1 MADPTLKQ
9 AEEAFRLKAERA
21 TRERLKRPFLGAGA
35 VTDLPGFGKLT
46 EEEIL
51 DIRKKG
57 KGLRDLR
64 EKQAE
69 EEAEQKRVAA
79 MDFTF
84 DPKIGFTLRGEDRK
98 QDWRAQPDISEDI
111 TKIQE
116 EALHL
121 GPEPLEP
128 YKVKGVREIPAPGIS
143 PFQLLSAESE
153 VAGAILDM
161 TPDVITNAVPI
172 VNAMKWGQDFFN
184 YGKPSEETKDIVRG
198 LSPFKEGELGIEES
212 VKRLATIHD
221 EKSIHEQLIWGLMSP
236 SSAIGAGP
244 AKGAATFVKAG
255 FKATDNPS
263 IFKQI
268 IESVPAIVGRNSKQA
283 DQFKAASKELVE
295 KVMNPE
301 IKIKGLPEGSLF
313 EGDLRL
319 WIDMPGDAAI
329 DLSKGFD
336 PRFSKIANELGSVF
350 KTQDIEDG
358 YKRLENLGLVKR
370 SKTGIVTKAIHSGSP
385 EAIEILQN
393 YGRKIGMEGASDGN
407 FFIKSLRPMD
417 DIVLEVV
424 AAENPIIGQ
433 LAAKTGIN
441 PSLLAKTDVQ
451 KAVIAYARQ
460 NSSINELVEVA
471 IQAGLDSRMLT
482 RGIKIPLIGT
492 ARFGAGRSPVKITA
506 DGFVEGT
513 DFLWQDIFSMP
524 LDPLDPQ
531 YMSKTALSIRELFD
545 SEIISREAME
555 YIRDYRKIID
565 EMEKLRVQEGLNPL
579 SKDRDGW
586 LYIPRLAKSK
596 GDIDFVGESKSRFK
610 RDQDQGV
617 EKLATEKLILDEVR
631 YDVDPRATLKIHLK
645 AAYHEILDEQLSG
658 FIASSDTIRSL
669 KLDDAVK
676 ATNPKVWKRHDDA
689 TKAVLREK
697 AKLKRLTKE
706 LQAELEKIP
715 EGTRA
720 TTPPPGISRRLW
732 AIEQGAAPFQTAA
745 RKKIKAQLDETR
757 AAYKKA
763 RGEFLNASKLRT
775 KVLDSYKADKASI
788 SGTIFGDVG
797 PEEIPIEIWRK
808 RMYRKED
815 VEALR
820 KAVGNLSGDASG
832 MFMKNFA
839 KVTDAQR
846 YLMANADFG
855 APFIQGLPMLSR
867 NPFKWS
873 KATLT
878 SFAAFADPAVQ
889 GRFVRQNLGGFQ
901 EMAQYGVPV
910 GDVEFFAAMEQGRG
924 LPIGKIISFL
934 PTDEGSKF
942 LGMTMSDAA
951 LGTARKMAKGR
962 AGARETQQQTLGR
975 FQATYGMF
983 LARAR
988 LELWQSMKG
997 AWTQNGREGNTLA
1010 ELGAYIRNMT
1020 GGLDSKALGVG
1031 ARQREFESSW
1041 IAFSPRLLRSTIALV
1056 ADAFRFI
1063 PAEGMKLAGK
1073 GSGGTVR
1080 QKESAR
1086 SLAQLLGGVHLL
1098 YATSAVGLGYAKG
1111 HSKERIANDLMVGMN
1126 PLSGGKYLSVEVDG
1140 QYFGVGGQVRALTQV
1155 LTGITSALAPGHD
1168 PIQNLIALN
1177 SRDNPIIRFLANRGA
1192 VSQEW
1197 AKTVAEGTLDVN
1209 ALTFD
1214 EVEGP
1219 KDIAPHLFE
1228 NSLPFIAQGM
1238 MEGDTVPGWLVGAT
1252 GFRSNPSTPAD
1263 IEKSLTKDA
1272 YYASSDE
1279 ELAEFGMEKNMF
1291 PWQDSF
1297 PISRNW
1303 KRDMPSDLREKF
1315 AEENPEIGEAR
1326 QANIKEQAKKG
1337 NEYGEYR
1344 VAKNELIENR
1354 NKHILSEE
1362 QKLGVG
1368 KELRNL
1374 ISRQYENY
1382 VNESEKIDEG
1392 FKDLLKNLDD
1402 LEDTDEPYNAALV
1415 EYWKIMT
1422 DSDEDRLKGN
1432 RILLEDPVTLEFNFD
1447 EYDSRK
1453 ESLKENPITKP
1464 FYGRLVADVEDNPNS
1479 SPIVREL
1486 QQNRKLLRP
1495 YWDIAEQVAETMD
1508 FSDKYEFYI
1517 KQSQDN
1523 KTRFKNGAVLGA
1535 DWTLEDS
1542 IDLSLVLGQI
1552 EEDKITF
1559 REENLEVEAVLYK
1572 WGYID
1577 SPVHIDLL
1585 YDIIPQIEAD
1595 QNGWVK
1601 DRGVINKWFPDLAV
1615 DLAVAP

>member
-9 AEEAFRLKAERA
+9 AQEAFRLKAARA

-51 DIRKKG
+51 DVRKKG

-64 EKQAE
+64 KKQAE
-69 EEAEQKRVAA
+69 EEAEQQRVDA
-79 MDFTF
+79 MDFVF
-84 DPKIGFTLRGEDRK
+84 DPKTGFGLRGEDRK
-98 QDWRAQPDISEDI
+98 QDWRAQADISEGI
-111 TKIQE
+111 TKMQR

-121 GPEPLEP
+121 EPEPLEP

-143 PFQLLSAESE
+143 PFKLLSAESE
-153 VAGAILDM
+153 AARALVDM
-161 TPDVITNAVPI
+161 VPDEITNAIPMYNLI
-172 VNAMKWGQDFFN
+172 KFGQDFFG
-184 YGKPSEETKDIVRG
+184 YAKPSEEAKEILKAMT
-198 LSPFKEGELGIEES
+198 PFKEGSLTIEES
-212 VKRLATIHD
+212 IIRLGDIQ
-221 EKSIHEQLIWGLMSP
+221 EERPWHEQVVMGLMSP
-236 SSAIGAGP
+236 TSAIGVGP
-244 AKGAATFVKAG
+244 AKTATTFVKAG
-255 FKATDNPS
+255 FRATDNPQ

-268 IESVPAIVGRNSKQA
+268 IESVPAIVSRNPKQA

-301 IKIKGLPEGSLF
+301 ITIKGLPEGSLF

-319 WIDMPGDAAI
+319 WIDMPADAAI
-329 DLSKGFD
+329 DLSKGSD
-336 PRFSKIANELGSVF
+336 ELASVF
-350 KTQDIEDG
+350 KTQDIEDA

-385 EAIEILQN
+385 EAIEVLQN

-407 FFIKSLRPMD
+407 FFIKSLRPID

-471 IQAGLDSRMLT
+471 IQAGLDSRMLRST
-482 RGIKIPLIGT
+482 KPGFKK
-492 ARFGAGRSPVKITA
+492 FWGAGRSPVKITA

-596 GDIDFVGESKSRFK
+596 GDIKFVGESKSRFK

-617 EKLATEKLILDEVR
+617 EKLATEKLIFDEVR

-658 FIASSDTIRSL
+658 FIAGSDTIRSL

-676 ATNPKVWKRHDDA
+676 ATNPKTWKRHDDA

-697 AKLKRLTKE
+697 AKLKKLTKE
-706 LQAELEKIP
+706 LQAELEKTP
-715 EGTRA
+715 ESTRA
-720 TTPPPGISRRLW
+720 TTPPPGIPRKLW

-745 RKKIKAQLDETR
+745 RKKIQAQLNETR

-901 EMAQYGVPV
+901 EMAQYGVPI

-924 LPIGKIISFL
+924 LPIGKILSFL
-934 PTDEGSKF
+934 PTDEGSEF
-942 LGMTMSDAA
+942 LGKTMSDAA
-951 LGTARKMAKGR
+951 LGTARKMAKAR
-962 AGARETQQQTLGR
+962 VGAKETQQQTLGR
-975 FQATYGMF
+975 FQSSYGMF

-997 AWTQNGREGNTLA
+997 AWTQSGREGNTLA

-1168 PIQNLIALN
+1168 PIQNLIAIN

-1197 AKTVAEGTLDVN
+1197 AKTVIEGTTDFN
-1209 ALTFD
+1209 TLTFD

-1219 KDIAPHLFE
+1219 MDIAPHLFE
-1228 NSLPFIAQGM
+1228 NSLPFVAQGM

-1344 VAKNELIENR
+1344 VVKNELIENR

-1362 QKLGVG
+1362 QRLGVG
-1368 KELRNL
+1368 KDLRNL
-1374 ISRQYENY
+1374 ISRHYENY
-1382 VNESEKIDEG
+1382 VNESDKVDSE

-1415 EYWKIMT
+1415 EYWRVMT
-1422 DSDEDRLKGN
+1422 DSDEDRVKGN
-1432 RILLEDPVTLEFNFD
+1432 RTLLEDPVTLEFNFD
-1447 EYDSRK
+1447 EYDSRL

-1464 FYGRLVADVEDNPNS
+1464 FYDRLVADVEDNPNS
-1479 SPIVREL
+1479 PPIVREL

-1495 YWDIAEQVAETMD
+1495 YWDIAEQVAEKMD

-1552 EEDKITF
+1552 EEEKITF
-1559 REENLEVEAVLYK
+1559 REENLVAEAVLYK

-1585 YDIIPQIEAD
+1585 YDIIPEIEAD

-1601 DRGVINKWFPDLAV
+1601 DRGAINKWFPDLAV

>member
-1 MADPTLKQ
+1 MT
-9 AEEAFRLKAERA
+9 
-21 TRERLKRPFLGAGA
+21 TKRPFLGGGD
-35 VTDLPGFGKLT
+35 VTRLPGFGKLT
-46 EEEIL
+46 DEEIRDMKHRQAL
-51 DIRKKG
+51 S
-57 KGLRDLR
+57 GL
-64 EKQAE
+64 EAQNKQI
-69 EEAEQKRVAA
+69 QG

-84 DPKIGFTLRGEDRK
+84 DPKTGFTVKGEDKK
-98 QDWRAQPDISEDI
+98 QDWRAQPEIGEDI
-111 TKIQE
+111 TKMQR

-128 YKVKGVREIPAPGIS
+128 FKVEGVREIQKGPIS
-143 PFQLLSAESE
+143 PFKLLSAEAE

-184 YGKPSEETKDIVRG
+184 YGKPTEETKSILKGMVTG
-198 LSPFKEGELGIEES
+198 EGRLGIEES
-212 VKRLATIHD
+212 IERLGTIQ
-221 EKSIHEQLIWGLMSP
+221 EERPWHEQIVMGLMSP

-244 AKGAATFVKAG
+244 AKNASTFVKAG

-268 IESVPAIVGRNSKQA
+268 IESVPAIVGRNSKQT

-301 IKIKGLPEGSLF
+301 IKIKGLPEGALF

-319 WIDMPGDAAI
+319 WIDMPADAAI
-329 DLSKGFD
+329 DLSKGSD
-336 PRFSKIANELGSVF
+336 ELASVF
-350 KTQDIEDG
+350 KNQDIEDA
-358 YKRLENLGLVKR
+358 YKRLEDLGLVKR

-407 FFIKSLRPMD
+407 FFIKSLRPID
-417 DIVLEVV
+417 DIVSEVV

-451 KAVIAYARQ
+451 KSVIAYARQ

-471 IQAGLDSRMLT
+471 LQAGLDSRMLT
-482 RGIKIPLIGT
+482 RGIKIPMIGT

-513 DFLWQDIFSMP
+513 DFLWQDVFSMP
-524 LDPLDPQ
+524 IEPLTRP
-531 YMSKTALSIRELFD
+531 TETGLSIRELFN
-545 SEIISREAME
+545 SKIISEEALE
-555 YIRDYRKIID
+555 YIKDYRRIID

-586 LYIPRLAKSK
+586 LYVPRLAKGK
-596 GDIDFVGESKSRFK
+596 ADIDFVGHSKSRFK
-610 RDQDQGV
+610 RDQDAGV

-631 YDVDPRATLKIHLK
+631 YDVDPRATLKIHLQ

-658 FIASSDTIRSL
+658 FISSSDTIRSL
-669 KLDDAVK
+669 SLDDAVK

-689 TKAVLREK
+689 VKAVAREK

-706 LQAELEKIP
+706 LQAELEKTP
-715 EGTRA
+715 GSVTS
-720 TTPPPGISRRLW
+720 TTPPPGISKRLW

-745 RKKIKAQLDETR
+745 RKKIQAQVDETR

-763 RGEFLNASKLRT
+763 RGEFLNARSARTDVLNRYKSKN
-775 KVLDSYKADKASI
+775 AAE

-797 PEEIPIEIWRK
+797 PGDIKVEIWRN
-808 RMYRKED
+808 RMYRAED

-820 KAVGNLSGDASG
+820 EAVGNLSGDASG

-855 APFIQGLPMLSR
+855 APFIQGLPMLGR

-873 KATLT
+873 KATVM

-889 GRFVRQNLGGFQ
+889 GRFIRQNLGGFQ

-924 LPIGKIISFL
+924 LPIGKIMSFL

-962 AGARETQQQTLGR
+962 AVAKETQQQTLGR
-975 FQATYGMF
+975 FQSSYGMF

-988 LELWQSMKG
+988 LELWQSLKPS
-997 AWTQNGREGNTLA
+997 WTQSGREGNTLA
-1010 ELGAYIRNMT
+1010 ELGAHIRNMT

-1056 ADAFRFI
+1056 SDALRFV
-1063 PAEGMKLAGK
+1063 PAEGMKYVGK

-1080 QKESAR
+1080 QKEAAR
-1086 SLAQLLGGVHLL
+1086 SLGQLLGGVHLL

-1126 PLSGGKYLSVEVDG
+1126 PLSGGKYLSFEIDG

-1155 LTGITSALAPGHD
+1155 LTGITSALVPGGD

-1228 NSLPFIAQGM
+1228 NSLPFVAQGM

-1263 IEKSLTKDA
+1263 IEKGLVKDA
-1272 YYASSDE
+1272 FYSMSDE
-1279 ELAEFGMEKNMF
+1279 ELADYGHEKNMW
-1291 PWQDSF
+1291 PYQVDLKSLSISTQDSF
-1297 PISRNW
+1297 PRGSNW
-1303 KRDMPSDLREKF
+1303 KTNLNSELREKF
-1315 AEENPEIGEAR
+1315 AEENPEIGIAR
-1326 QANIKEQAKKG
+1326 QQNIERQLDKGSEYASYTTEKE
-1337 NEYGEYR
+1337 
-1344 VAKNELIENR
+1344 ELRNR
-1354 NKHILSEE
+1354 TNSNINSEAE
-1362 QKLGVG
+1362 RLGTG
-1368 KELRNL
+1368 KELRDY
-1374 ISRQYENY
+1374 ISNEYQIHGL
-1382 VNESEKIDEG
+1382 ESEGIDKTYKELV
-1392 FKDLLKNLDD
+1392 DSLDNL
-1402 LEDTDEPYNAALV
+1402 EATEHPYNAAKD
-1415 EYWKIMT
+1415 EYWRVMT
-1422 DSDEDRLKGN
+1422 DSKEDIDKGN
-1432 RILLEDPVTLEFNFD
+1432 IILLEDPVTREFNFD
-1447 EYDSRK
+1447 ERERRL
-1453 ESLKENPITKP
+1453 ESLRENPVTKP
-1464 FYGRLVADVEDNPNS
+1464 FYDRLIADIKDNPNS
-1479 SPIVREL
+1479 PPIVQEL
-1486 QQNRKLLRP
+1486 QGDREKLRP
-1495 YWDIAEQVAETMD
+1495 FWDIAETEAEKMGFTEEYEYYLKQSGLNKNQLTKITNED
-1508 FSDKYEFYI
+1508 WSASDRRKLRKLLSNIETAKNKYRRKNLEVDTILWKWGYYDSAVHPKLKYRAI
-1517 KQSQDN
+1517 KQLMRDQGGRATD
-1523 KTRFKNGAVLGA
+1523 R
-1535 DWTLEDS
+1535 
-1542 IDLSLVLGQI
+1542 GQI
-1552 EEDKITF
+1552 E
-1559 REENLEVEAVLYK
+1559 NY
-1572 WGYID
+1572 
-1577 SPVHIDLL
+1577 
-1585 YDIIPQIEAD
+1585 
-1595 QNGWVK
+1595 
-1601 DRGVINKWFPDLAV
+1601 V
-1615 DLAVAP
+1615 DALMAGAVAP

>member
-9 AEEAFRLKAERA
+9 AQEHSRLMAERA

-51 DIRKKG
+51 DVRKKG

-64 EKQAE
+64 KKQAE

-84 DPKIGFTLRGEDRK
+84 DPLAEPFKAEKELEAIREMQRK
-98 QDWRAQPDISEDI
+98 
-111 TKIQE
+111 
-116 EALHL
+116 ALYL
-121 GPEPLEP
+121 EPEPLEP
-128 YKVKGVREIPAPGIS
+128 YKVKGVREIPAPGIT
-143 PFQLLSAESE
+143 PFQLLSAEAE

-161 TPDVITNAVPI
+161 TPDIITNAVPI
-172 VNAMKWGQDFFN
+172 VNVMKWGQDFFN
-184 YGKPSEETKDIVRG
+184 YGKPSEETKDILKGIVTG
-198 LSPFKEGELGIEES
+198 KGELGIEDTL
-212 VKRLATIHD
+212 KMLAKKQ
-221 EKSIHEQLIWGLMSP
+221 EERPWHEQVVMGLAAP
-236 SSAIGAGP
+236 TSAIGVGP
-244 AKGAATFVKAG
+244 AKTATTFVKAG
-255 FKATDNPS
+255 FRATDNPS

-268 IESVPAIVGRNSKQA
+268 IESVPAIVSRNPKQA

-329 DLSKGFD
+329 DLSKGYD
-336 PRFSKIANELGSVF
+336 PRFSEIANELGSVF
-350 KTQDIEDG
+350 KTQDIDDA

-370 SKTGIVTKAIHSGSP
+370 SKTGIITKAIHSGSP
-385 EAIEILQN
+385 EAIEVLQN

-482 RGIKIPLIGT
+482 RGIKIPGIGT

-513 DFLWQDIFSMP
+513 DFLWQDVFSMP
-524 LDPLDPQ
+524 DIRKTFS
-531 YMSKTALSIRELFD
+531 SK
-545 SEIISREAME
+545 IISDEALE
-555 YIRDYRKIID
+555 YINDYRKIID

-586 LYIPRLAKSK
+586 LYVPRLAKGK
-596 GDIDFVGESKSRFK
+596 ADIEFVGTSKSRFA
-610 RDQDQGV
+610 RNQEEGI
-617 EKLATEKLILDEVR
+617 EKLATENLILDQVR

-658 FIASSDTIRSL
+658 FISSSDTIRSL
-669 KLDDAVK
+669 TLDDALK
-676 ATNPKVWKRHDDA
+676 ASSPKVWKRHDDA
-689 TKAVLREK
+689 LKAVAREK
-697 AKLKRLTKE
+697 AKLKKLTKE
-706 LQAELEKIP
+706 LQAELEKTP
-715 EGTRA
+715 ESLMS
-720 TTPPPGISRRLW
+720 TTPPPGISRKLW
-732 AIEQGAAPFQTAA
+732 AIQRGAAPFQTAA
-745 RKKIKAQLDETR
+745 RKKIQAQLDETR
-757 AAYKKA
+757 AAYQKA
-763 RGEFLNASKLRT
+763 RGEYLKASARRT
-775 KVLDSYKADKASI
+775 KELDIYKGKNARV
-788 SGTIFGDVG
+788 SGTIFGDIG
-797 PEEIPIEIWRK
+797 TGDIPVEVWRN
-808 RMYRKED
+808 RMYRAED

-839 KVTDAQR
+839 RVTDAQR

-855 APFIQGLPMLSR
+855 APFIQGLPLLGR
-867 NPFKWS
+867 NPVKWY
-873 KATLT
+873 KATMM

-901 EMAQYGVPV
+901 EMAQYGVPI
-910 GDVEFFAAMEQGRG
+910 GDVEFFTAMEQGRG
-924 LPIGKIISFL
+924 LPIGKILSFL

-951 LGTARKMAKGR
+951 LGTARKMATGR

-988 LELWQSMKG
+988 LELWQSMKRS
-997 AWTQNGREGNTLA
+997 WTQSGREGNTLA

-1031 ARQREFESSW
+1031 ARQREFEGSW

-1056 ADAFRFI
+1056 ADALRFI
-1063 PAEGMKLAGK
+1063 PAEGMKYAGK

-1086 SLAQLLGGVHLL
+1086 SLGQLLGGIHLL

-1126 PLSGGKYLSVEVDG
+1126 PLSGGKYLSFEIDG

-1155 LTGITSALAPGHD
+1155 LTGITSALAPGGD
-1168 PIQNLIALN
+1168 PIQNLIAMN

-1192 VSQEW
+1192 VGQEW
-1197 AKTVAEGTLDVN
+1197 AKTVIEGTTDLN
-1209 ALTFD
+1209 TLTFD

-1219 KDIAPHLFE
+1219 KDIAPHLLE
-1228 NSLPFIAQGM
+1228 SSAPFVIQGM
-1238 MEGDTVPGWLVGAT
+1238 MEGDTALGWVVGAT
-1252 GFRSNPSTPAD
+1252 GFRSNPATPAD
-1263 IEKSLTKDA
+1263 IEKGLVKDA
-1272 YYASSDE
+1272 FYARSNE
-1279 ELAEFGMEKNMF
+1279 ELADFGHEKNMF

-1297 PISRNW
+1297 PRGSNW
-1303 KRDMPSDLREKF
+1303 KTNLNSELREKF
-1315 AEENPEIGEAR
+1315 EKENPEIGIAR
-1326 QANIKEQAKKG
+1326 QQNIERQLGKG
-1337 NEYGEYR
+1337 SEYAQYETEKQVLRDRTNSNINSEAERLGTGKALRDYISNEYQIHGLE
-1344 VAKNELIENR
+1344 
-1354 NKHILSEE
+1354 SEGID
-1362 QKLGVG
+1362 KTY
-1368 KELRNL
+1368 KELVDSLDNL
-1374 ISRQYENY
+1374 EAT
-1382 VNESEKIDEG
+1382 EH
-1392 FKDLLKNLDD
+1392 
-1402 LEDTDEPYNAALV
+1402 PYNAAKD
-1415 EYWKIMT
+1415 EYWRVMT
-1422 DSDEDRLKGN
+1422 DSKDDIDKGN
-1432 RILLEDPVTLEFNFD
+1432 IILLEDPVTREFNFN
-1447 EYDSRK
+1447 ERERRL
-1453 ESLKENPITKP
+1453 ESLRENPITKP
-1464 FYGRLVADVEDNPNS
+1464 FYDRLFANIRDNPNS
-1479 SPIVREL
+1479 PPIVQEL
-1486 QQNRKLLRP
+1486 QGDREKLRP
-1495 YWDIAEQVAETMD
+1495 FWDIGADEAEKMGFTEE
-1508 FSDKYEFYI
+1508 YEYYL
-1517 KQSQDN
+1517 KQSRLN
-1523 KTRFKNGAVLGA
+1523 KTQLTIETNKDWSANDRSTLNRLLSKIETAKHKYRRNNLEADTLLWKWEYYDNGVHPTLKYMAIKNLMRDQDGRAT
-1535 DWTLEDS
+1535 DR
-1542 IDLSLVLGQI
+1542 GQI
-1552 EEDKITF
+1552 EK
-1559 REENLEVEAVLYK
+1559 Y
-1572 WGYID
+1572 
-1577 SPVHIDLL
+1577 
-1585 YDIIPQIEAD
+1585 
-1595 QNGWVK
+1595 
-1601 DRGVINKWFPDLAV
+1601 V
-1615 DLAVAP
+1615 DALMAETVAP